1 MSLKH
6 LVKIQRMQNIIT
18 YIKRP
23 KTLGL
28 AILSHFGTCLPD
40 SLYLKIMFRLEMG
53 YKLNLE
59 KPHTF
64 NEKLQWL
71 KLYNRDP
78 KYTQMVDK
86 FEAKTVAEN
95 ILGNDYIIPTLG
107 VWNRFEDIDFSSLPD
122 RFVLKTT
129 NGGGGGGVIICR
141 DKNNLNLASVAE
153 QLNSSLKENIYHQFK
168 EWPYKNVIPR
178 ILAEKFMVDESGEL
192 RDYKFYCF
200 NGEPKVFLVA
210 SERFSGH
217 RTYFDYFDME
227 GNHLPFTQGGMNNP
241 ITPTLPS
248 TFEEMKQV
256 AMKLSHGLPHVRIDL
271 YSVDEKVYFGEFTFF
286 DSSGFEKFTPWE
298 WDDIFGNWLKLPT
311 SSKERG

>member
-1 MSLKH
+1 MF
-6 LVKIQRMQNIIT
+6 
-18 YIKRP
+18 
-23 KTLGL
+23 GL
-28 AILSHFGTCLPD
+28 AILSHFGTWLPD

-59 KPHTF
+59 EPHTF

-71 KLYNRDP
+71 KLYNRNP

-107 VWNRFEDIDFSSLPD
+107 VWDRFEDIDFSSLPD

-141 DKNNLNLASVAE
+141 DKNKLNLPAVAE
-153 QLNSSLKENIYHQFK
+153 QLNSSLKENIYQQFK

-241 ITPTLPS
+241 ITPTIPS
-248 TFEEMKQV
+248 TFEKMKQV

-298 WDDIFGNWLKLPT
+298 WDGIFGNWLKLPT

>member
-1 MSLKH
+1 
-6 LVKIQRMQNIIT
+6 MQNIVT
-18 YIKRP
+18 YIKKP

-28 AILSHFGTCLPD
+28 AILSHFGTWLPD
-40 SLYLKIMFRLEMG
+40 SLYLKIMFRLKMG
-53 YKLNLE
+53 YKLNLK
-59 KPHTF
+59 KPQTF

-71 KLYNRDP
+71 KLYNRKP
-78 KYTQMVDK
+78 EYTQMVDK
-86 FEAKTVAEN
+86 SEAKTIAEN
-95 ILGNDYIIPTLG
+95 ILGKCYVIPTLG
-107 VWNRFEDIDFSSLPD
+107 VWDKFEDIDFNSLPD

-141 DKNNLNLASVAE
+141 DKSKLNLVSAAE
-153 QLNSSLKENIYHQFK
+153 QLKSSLKASIYRNLK
-168 EWPYKNVIPR
+168 EWPYKNVKPR

-217 RTYFDYFDME
+217 RTYFDYFDKD

-241 ITPTLPS
+241 VTPALPS

-256 AMKLSHGLPHVRIDL
+256 AKKLSHGLPHVRIDL

-286 DSSGFEKFTPWE
+286 DSSGFEKFTPRE
-298 WDDIFGNWLKLPT
+298 WDDTFGEWLKLPT
-311 SSKERG
+311 TSKERE

>member
-1 MSLKH
+1 
-6 LVKIQRMQNIIT
+6 MQNIIT
-18 YIKRP
+18 YIKKP

-28 AILSHFGTCLPD
+28 AILSHFGTWLPD
-40 SLYLKIMFRLEMG
+40 SLYLKIMFRLKMG
-53 YKLNLE
+53 YKLNLK
-59 KPHTF
+59 KPQTF

-71 KLYNRDP
+71 KLYNRKP
-78 KYTQMVDK
+78 EYTPMVDK
-86 FEAKTVAEN
+86 SEAKTVAEN
-95 ILGNDYIIPTLG
+95 ILGKGYVIPTLG
-107 VWNRFEDIDFSSLPD
+107 VWNKFEEIDFNSLPD
-122 RFVLKTT
+122 SFVLKTT

-141 DKNNLNLASVAE
+141 DKSKLNLASAAE
-153 QLNSSLKENIYHQFK
+153 QLKSSLKANIYRHLK
-168 EWPYKNVIPR
+168 EWPYKNVKPR

-241 ITPTLPS
+241 VTPALPS

-256 AMKLSHGLPHVRIDL
+256 AKKLSHGLPHVRIDL

-286 DSSGFEKFTPWE
+286 DSSGFEKFTPRE
-298 WDDIFGNWLKLPT
+298 WDNVFGNWLKLPT
-311 SSKERG
+311 TSKERD

>member
-1 MSLKH
+1 
-6 LVKIQRMQNIIT
+6 MQNIIT

-28 AILSHFGTCLPD
+28 AILSHFGTWLPD

-59 KPHTF
+59 EPHTF

-71 KLYNRDP
+71 KLYNRNP

-107 VWNRFEDIDFSSLPD
+107 VWDRFEDIDFSSLPD

-141 DKNNLNLASVAE
+141 DKNKLNLPSVAE
-153 QLNSSLKENIYHQFK
+153 QLNSSLKENIYQQFK

-241 ITPTLPS
+241 ITPTIPS

-298 WDDIFGNWLKLPT
+298 WDSIFGNWLKLPP

>member
-1 MSLKH
+1 
-6 LVKIQRMQNIIT
+6 MQNIIT
-18 YIKRP
+18 YIKKP

-28 AILSHFGTCLPD
+28 AILSHFGTWFPD
-40 SLYLKIMFRLEMG
+40 SLYLKIMFRLKMG
-53 YKLNLE
+53 YKLNL
-59 KPHTF
+59 KNPQTF

-71 KLYNRDP
+71 KLYNRKP
-78 KYTQMVDK
+78 EYTLMVDK
-86 FEAKTVAEN
+86 SEAKTIAEN
-95 ILGNDYIIPTLG
+95 ILGKGYVIPTLG
-107 VWNRFEDIDFSSLPD
+107 VWNKFEDIDFNSLPD

-141 DKNNLNLASVAE
+141 DKIKLNLVSAAE
-153 QLNSSLKENIYHQFK
+153 QLKSSLKASIYRNLK
-168 EWPYKNVIPR
+168 EWPYKNVKPR

-241 ITPTLPS
+241 VTPALPS

-256 AMKLSHGLPHVRIDL
+256 AKKLSHGLPHVRIDL

-298 WDDIFGNWLKLPT
+298 WDNVFGNWLKLPT
-311 SSKERG
+311 NSKGSE

>member
-1 MSLKH
+1 MF
-6 LVKIQRMQNIIT
+6 
-18 YIKRP
+18 
-23 KTLGL
+23 GL
-28 AILSHFGTCLPD
+28 AILSHFGTWLPD

-59 KPHTF
+59 EPHTF

-71 KLYNRDP
+71 KLYNRNP

-107 VWNRFEDIDFSSLPD
+107 VWDRFEDIDFSSLPD

-141 DKNNLNLASVAE
+141 DKNKLNLPSVAE
-153 QLNSSLKENIYHQFK
+153 QLNSSLKENIYQQFK

-241 ITPTLPS
+241 ITPTIPS
-248 TFEEMKQV
+248 TFEKMKQV

-298 WDDIFGNWLKLPT
+298 WDGIFGNWLKLPT

>member
-1 MSLKH
+1 MF
-6 LVKIQRMQNIIT
+6 
-18 YIKRP
+18 
-23 KTLGL
+23 GL
-28 AILSHFGTCLPD
+28 AILSHFGTWLPD

-59 KPHTF
+59 EPHTF

-71 KLYNRDP
+71 KLYNRNP

-95 ILGNDYIIPTLG
+95 ILGKDYIIPTLG
-107 VWNRFEDIDFSSLPD
+107 VWDRFEDIDFSLLPD

-141 DKNNLNLASVAE
+141 DKNKLNLPSVAE
-153 QLNSSLKENIYHQFK
+153 QLNSSLKENIYQQFK

-241 ITPTLPS
+241 ITPTIPS
-248 TFEEMKQV
+248 TFEKMKQV

-298 WDDIFGNWLKLPT
+298 WDGIFGNWLKLPT

>member
-1 MSLKH
+1 MFS
-6 LVKIQRMQNIIT
+6 
-18 YIKRP
+18 
-23 KTLGL
+23 L
-28 AILSHFGTCLPD
+28 AILSHFGTWLPD
-40 SLYLKIMFRLEMG
+40 SLYLKIMFRLKMG
-53 YKLNLE
+53 YKLNL
-59 KPHTF
+59 KNPQTF

-71 KLYNRDP
+71 KLYNRKP
-78 KYTQMVDK
+78 EYTRMVDK
-86 FEAKTVAEN
+86 SEAKTVAEN
-95 ILGNDYIIPTLG
+95 ILGKGYVIPTLG
-107 VWNRFEDIDFSSLPD
+107 VWNKFEEIDFNSLPD
-122 RFVLKTT
+122 SFVLKTT

-141 DKNNLNLASVAE
+141 DKSKLNLASAAE
-153 QLNSSLKENIYHQFK
+153 RLKSSLKANIYRHLK
-168 EWPYKNVIPR
+168 EWPYKNVKPR
-178 ILAEKFMVDESGEL
+178 IIAEKFMVDESGEL

-241 ITPTLPS
+241 VTPELPS

-286 DSSGFEKFTPWE
+286 DSSGFEKFTPRE
-298 WDDIFGNWLKLPT
+298 WDDTFGEWLRLP
-311 SSKERG
+311 KRN

>member
-1 MSLKH
+1 
-6 LVKIQRMQNIIT
+6 MQNIIT
-18 YIKRP
+18 YIKKP

-28 AILSHFGTCLPD
+28 AILSHFGTWLPD
-40 SLYLKIMFRLEMG
+40 SLYLKIMFRLKMG
-53 YKLNLE
+53 YKLNLK
-59 KPHTF
+59 KPQTF

-71 KLYNRDP
+71 KLYNRKP
-78 KYTQMVDK
+78 EYTQMVDK
-86 FEAKTVAEN
+86 SEAKTIAEN
-95 ILGNDYIIPTLG
+95 ILGKGYVIPTLG
-107 VWNRFEDIDFSSLPD
+107 VWDKFEDIDFNSLPD

-129 NGGGGGGVIICR
+129 NGGGGGGIIICR
-141 DKNNLNLASVAE
+141 NKSKLNLASAAK
-153 QLNSSLKENIYHQFK
+153 QLKSSLKANIYRNLK
-168 EWPYKNVIPR
+168 EWPYKNVKPR
-178 ILAEKFMVDESGEL
+178 IIAEKFMVDESGEL

-217 RTYFDYFDME
+217 CTYFDYFDME

-241 ITPTLPS
+241 VTPELPS

-286 DSSGFEKFTPWE
+286 DSSGFEKFTPRE
-298 WDDIFGNWLKLPT
+298 WDDTFGGWLKLPT
-311 SSKERG
+311 TSKERE

>member
-1 MSLKH
+1 
-6 LVKIQRMQNIIT
+6 MQNIVT
-18 YIKRP
+18 YIKKP

-28 AILSHFGTCLPD
+28 AILSHFGTWLPD
-40 SLYLKIMFRLEMG
+40 SLYLKIMFRLKMG
-53 YKLNLE
+53 YKLNL
-59 KPHTF
+59 KNPQTF

-71 KLYNRDP
+71 KLYNRKP
-78 KYTQMVDK
+78 EYTRMVDK
-86 FEAKTVAEN
+86 SEAKTVAEN
-95 ILGNDYIIPTLG
+95 ILGKGYVIPTLG
-107 VWNRFEDIDFSSLPD
+107 VWNKFEEIDFNSLPD
-122 RFVLKTT
+122 SFVLKTT

-141 DKNNLNLASVAE
+141 DKSKLNLASAAE
-153 QLNSSLKENIYHQFK
+153 RLKSSLKANIYRHLK
-168 EWPYKNVIPR
+168 EWPYKNVKPR
-178 ILAEKFMVDESGEL
+178 IIAEKFMVDESGEL

-241 ITPTLPS
+241 VTPELPS
-248 TFEEMKQV
+248 TFVEMKQV

-286 DSSGFEKFTPWE
+286 DSSGFEKFTPRE
-298 WDDIFGNWLKLPT
+298 WDNIFGGWIILP
-311 SSKERG
+311 SNSVE